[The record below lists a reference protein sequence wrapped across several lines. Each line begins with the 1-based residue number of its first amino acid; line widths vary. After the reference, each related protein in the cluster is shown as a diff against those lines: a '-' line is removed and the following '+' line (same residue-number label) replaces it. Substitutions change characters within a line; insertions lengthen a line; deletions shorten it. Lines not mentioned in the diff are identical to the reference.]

1 MRAIITIARYDLL
14 RSLRQRETFIFGLLM
29 PAMMMLL
36 LGVTM
41 GSAEDGPAITVDVID
56 EDGSALSAALVDAL
70 RAEMEADRAFRLCLI
85 GVDDGGDCT
94 ISAAPDRRHQVADER
109 LKDTDSYGTILIPAG
124 FGASLRAGELVTVL
138 YKSSADLNAPLL
150 AEQKIDAALS
160 RLGGAVAIANLTL
173 DVAET
178 VFRLQT
184 ESWDRVAAF
193 DRLRTTMDDAWDAR
207 PIRLESQGTVTR
219 TSRVGFNQSGPGMAI
234 MFVLIMM
241 LNNSTALVYEREMG
255 TLQRLFVLPV
265 RRWQTLAGKVVGRY
279 LYGLAIFAALVLA
292 GAAMGVEWGDNVAG
306 IVLIMLAYT
315 LAATALGVA
324 LSTVAR
330 TSAQASNLSLL
341 FGLTLSPLGGA
352 WWPLEIVPDL
362 MKLIGHLTP
371 VAWGMDAFGELM
383 YYGGTLADIAPMLGV
398 LLGMAALFFAFGV
411 WRFRYE

>member
-1 MRAIITIARYDLL
+1 MRTIITIARYDLL

-36 LGVTM
+36 LGVAM
-41 GSAEDGPAITVDVID
+41 GGAEDGPAITVDVID

-85 GVDDGGDCT
+85 GVDDGGGCT

-124 FGASLRAGELVTVL
+124 FGANLRAGEPVTVL

-178 VFRLQT
+178 VFRPQT

-193 DRLRTTMDDAWDAR
+193 DQLRATVDNAWDAR
-207 PIRLESQGTVTR
+207 PVRLESQSTVTR
-219 TSRVGFNQSGPGMAI
+219 TSRAGFNQSGPGMAI

-241 LNNSTALVYEREMG
+241 LNNSTALVYEREVG